1 MENPSL
7 PVTQSEGKAKA
18 IFDRWT
24 ALNTDLQIWRTQ
36 WQEIADFMMP
46 RKAGISAVT
55 YTPNSNKESL
65 LFDTTAQDAAMTMAG
80 GLMSWTTPAN
90 EVWFTFEPIFE
101 LRDSDPVRRWL
112 LACSERIKELLAN
125 SNFYTENHEDLL
137 NHCTF
142 GTSALYSSMEN
153 GRYSFESLPVGS
165 FAIEE
170 NADGEIDTLFREI
183 VLSARQAK
191 EKFGEENLPKKLR
204 DCLVD
209 SSKIDTR
216 FTFIH
221 AVYPRP
227 ESERPKDA
235 LGRSASKGKAFASCY
250 IETTTKHLV
259 QEGGY
264 DTFPFAPGRYLKWS
278 ALGNKSPYG
287 YGPGFAALP
296 DVRQVNHMQMIQD
309 CAAEKAIKP
318 SLTADSRLEG
328 EIVLS
333 PGGITYVEP
342 DYVETKV
349 LQAQGNY
356 PVGEDRIKMRQEAI
370 NAKFHKDMFM
380 MFQGL
385 DRQMTAREVAERASE
400 KITLISP
407 AFSRLITEK
416 LTPLLKRLFNLA
428 AENGLLPDPPPEAIA
443 KQENGIAT
451 VPDPAVSYSSRL
463 ALAIRQLSNI
473 GFQRQIEMDMLIAQA
488 RPEILDYYDFGTI
501 TKETASNNGM
511 PIKWIFSDEKVEEIR
526 AQRAEAQ
533 QAAQQME
540 ALQAGS
546 QAVKNVGGVE
556 QAKQLIGG

>member
-1 MENPSL
+1 MENPSP
-7 PVTQSEGKAKA
+7 PVTQSESKAKS
-18 IFDRWT
+18 IMDRWQ
-24 ALNTDLQIWRTQ
+24 ALSTDLQIWRTQ
-36 WQEIADFMMP
+36 WQELADYLMP

-55 YTPNSNKESL
+55 YTPNTNKEAI
-65 LFDTTAQDAAMTMAG
+65 LFDTTGQDAAMTMAG

-90 EVWFTFEPIFE
+90 EVWFTFEPVFG
-101 LRDSDPVRRWL
+101 LRESDPVRRWL
-112 LACSERIKELLAN
+112 LACSERVQELLAN
-125 SNFYTENHEDLL
+125 SNFYSENHEDLL

-170 NADGEIDTLFREI
+170 NAEGEIDTLFREI
-183 VLSARQAK
+183 VLTARQAK
-191 EKFGEENLPKKLR
+191 EKFGEENLPKKVL
-204 DCLVD
+204 DCLAD
-209 SSKIDTR
+209 TSKIDTR

-221 AVYPRP
+221 AVYPRA
-227 ESERPKDA
+227 ESERPKDPV
-235 LGRSASKGKAFASCY
+235 GRSASYGKAFASCY
-250 IETTTKHLV
+250 VETTSKHLV

-318 SLTADSRLEG
+318 ALIADSRLEG

-342 DYVETKV
+342 DYIKPEV
-349 LQAQGNY
+349 LQAQGQY
-356 PVGEDRIKMRQEAI
+356 QVGEDRIKMRQEAI

-428 AENGLLPDPPPEAIA
+428 AENKLLPDPPPEAIV
-443 KQENGIAT
+443 KVEGGTAT
-451 VPDPAVSYSSRL
+451 VADPAVSYNSRL
-463 ALAIRQLSNI
+463 ALAIKQLRNI
-473 GFQRQIEMDMLIAQA
+473 GYQRQMEMDMLIAQA

-501 TKETASNNGM
+501 TKESAANNGM
-511 PIKWIFSDEKVEEIR
+511 PINWIFSDEKVEEIR

-533 QAAQQME
+533 QAAMQME
-540 ALQAGS
+540 AMQAGS
-546 QAVKNVGGVE
+546 QVVKNVGGVE

>member
-1 MENPSL
+1 MENLNP
-7 PVTQSEGKAKA
+7 PVPQSDTKAKS
-18 IFDRWT
+18 ILDRWN
-24 ALNTDLQIWRTQ
+24 ALSTDLQIWRTQ

-90 EVWFTFEPIFE
+90 EVWFIYEPVFE
-101 LRDSDPVRRWL
+101 LRDSDPVKQWH
-112 LACSERIKELLAN
+112 LACSQRVQELLAN

-204 DCLVD
+204 DCLGD

-318 SLTADSRLEG
+318 ALIADSRLEG

-342 DYVETKV
+342 DYIKPEV

-416 LTPLLKRLFNLA
+416 LTPLLRRLFNLA
-428 AENGLLPDPPPEAIA
+428 AENGLLPEPPPEAIA
-443 KQENGIAT
+443 KLENGIAT
-451 VPDPAVSYSSRL
+451 IPDPGVAYSSRL
-463 ALAIRQLSNI
+463 ALAIKQLRNI
-473 GFQRQIEMDMLIAQA
+473 GFERQMEGDMMLAQFRPDVLDNYNFDLITRDRA
-488 RPEILDYYDFGTI
+488 R
-501 TKETASNNGM
+501 NNGM
-511 PIKWIFSDEKVEEIR
+511 PVEWILAEDQVKAIR
-526 AQRAEAQ
+526 DQRAEAQ
-533 QAAQQME
+533 QAQMQME

-546 QAVKNVGGVE
+546 QAVKNVGGVQ
-556 QAKQLIGG
+556 QAKELIGG